1 MSPLPTN
8 DDLKYG
14 QGFRGIDTSGGKTLP
29 VCVGHGADLV
39 GHIPRDSKLMMQDS
53 SRTLDG
59 YTPAMRG
66 RSIACHVVWLT
77 NRHGDPRA
85 YKLLTFLLEIW
96 CVILTV
102 PWCRNG
108 SAVGIYWPL
117 CVLWY
122 LAVWSQVCGYY
133 SRQRRLEGLARSSS
147 EEVRQRI
154 LNINMHTK

>member
-14 QGFRGIDTSGGKTLP
+14 QGFRGIDTTGGKTLP

-85 YKLLTFLLEIW
+85 YKLLTFFTGDLVCYPHSALVPQW
-96 CVILTV
+96 FCSGHILAFVCALV
-102 PWCRNG
+102 PG
-108 SAVGIYWPL
+108 SAESGM
-117 CVLWY
+117 
-122 LAVWSQVCGYY
+122 
-133 SRQRRLEGLARSSS
+133 RLL
-147 EEVRQRI
+147 
-154 LNINMHTK
+154 